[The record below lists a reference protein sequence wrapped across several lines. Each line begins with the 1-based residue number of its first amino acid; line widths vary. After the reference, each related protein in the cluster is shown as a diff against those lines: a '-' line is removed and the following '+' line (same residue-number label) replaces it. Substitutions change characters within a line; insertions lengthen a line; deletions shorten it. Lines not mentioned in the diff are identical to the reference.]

1 MKKSHI
7 IIALIGFVLVIAA
20 VTNPN
25 QDRHKEVIKVKLNA
39 YMQKAM
45 SDKFSETDDEWEKAG
60 QTFGMMFS
68 GAIVDGIVA
77 NVVSSDNYILFSTT
91 KIAWGGD
98 TKVIGIGAFGNVF
111 VNNELDDALD
121 KGLLNQ

>member
-7 IIALIGFVLVIAA
+7 IIAIIGFVLVIAA

-25 QDRHKEVIKVKLNA
+25 ADRHKEVIKAKLNA
-39 YMQKAM
+39 YMQKSMA
-45 SDKFSETDDEWEKAG
+45 EEYGTTDNTWEKAG
-60 QTFGMMFS
+60 QALGMMFS

-77 NVVSSDNYILFSTT
+77 NIVSTDNYILFSTT
-91 KIAWGGD
+91 KVSWAGD

-111 VNNELDDALD
+111 INNELDEALNE
-121 KGLLNQ
+121 GLLNQ